1 MTKLLRW
8 LSAIFFICAL
18 GGIVTLLIFD
28 TLNGLRLTDMHQ
40 RAGAVSLILIGCSF
54 ISLQLSLRQRW
65 DEMLKKVLLG
75 VAFLFWGGE
84 QFLPSSPW
92 VTAMDTL
99 VVIIFVVD
107 LGLIIVEH
115 LRRTGQQTPSKPSF

>member
-1 MTKLLRW
+1 MNRLLRW

-65 DEMLKKVLLG
+65 DETLKKVLLG

-84 QFLPSSPW
+84 QFLPSRPL
-92 VTAMDTL
+92 VTAMDTAV
-99 VVIIFVVD
+99 VVIFVAD
-107 LGLIIVEH
+107 LSLIIVEH
-115 LRRTGQQTPSKPSF
+115 LKRPRQETS